1 MHIKMR
7 EAFQLRLRARIC
19 RSDECSAIRRCFVP
33 DGDAKRLIRPTESR
47 EHTCSPDKRS
57 AIRRCFMPDG
67 DAKRLIRPTESREH
81 ICRPDKRSAF
91 RRCFMSDGDAKRL
104 IRLRSHRYIS
114 VGLISVASSG
124 AALCRMATQSVLSGL
139 RESQVHI
146 CRPDK
151 RSAIR
156 RCFMP
161 DGDAKCLIRPTEVTG
176 THL

>member
-7 EAFQLRLRARIC
+7 GAFQLRLRERIC
-19 RSDECSAIRRCFVP
+19 RSDKRSAIRRCFMP

-57 AIRRCFMPDG
+57 AIRRCFMP
-67 DAKRLIRPTESREH
+67 
-81 ICRPDKRSAF
+81 
-91 RRCFMSDGDAKRL
+91 DGDAKRL

-156 RCFMP
+156 RCFVP
-161 DGDAKCLIRPTEVTG
+161 DGDAKCLIRPTESQVHICRPDKRSAIRHRFMPDG
-176 THL
+176 GVKVSFPVGMQK

>member
-114 VGLISVASSG
+114 VGLISVAPSG
-124 AALCRMATQSVLSGL
+124 AALCRMATRSVLSDL
-139 RESQVHI
+139 RKSQVHI

-156 RCFMP
+156 RRFMP
-161 DGDAKCLIRPTEVTG
+161 DGGVKVSFPVG
-176 THL
+176 MQK

>member
-7 EAFQLRLRARIC
+7 EVFQLRLRARIC

-47 EHTCSPDKRS
+47 EHTCRPDKRS

-67 DAKRLIRPTESREH
+67 DAKRLIRPTES
-81 ICRPDKRSAF
+81 
-91 RRCFMSDGDAKRL
+91 
-104 IRLRSHRYIS
+104 
-114 VGLISVASSG
+114 
-124 AALCRMATQSVLSGL
+124 
-139 RESQVHI
+139 QVHI

-156 RCFMP
+156 RCFVP
-161 DGDAKCLIRPTEVTG
+161 DDGVEVSFPVG
-176 THL
+176 MQK

>member
-7 EAFQLRLRARIC
+7 GAFQLRLRERIC
-19 RSDECSAIRRCFVP
+19 RSDKRSAIRRCFMP

-81 ICRPDKRSAF
+81 ICRPDKRSAI
-91 RRCFMSDGDAKRL
+91 RRCFMPDGDAKRL

-156 RCFMP
+156 HCFMP
-161 DGDAKCLIRPTEVTG
+161 DDGVEVSFPVG
-176 THL
+176 MQK

>member
-47 EHTCSPDKRS
+47 EHTCRPDKRSACRMATRSVLSGLLRHGSIPVGLISVAPSGAALCRMATRSVLIRPTESQVHICRPDKRS

-81 ICRPDKRSAF
+81 IC
-91 RRCFMSDGDAKRL
+91 G
-104 IRLRSHRYIS
+104 
-114 VGLISVASSG
+114 
-124 AALCRMATQSVLSGL
+124 
-139 RESQVHI
+139 
-146 CRPDK
+146 PDK

-156 RCFMP
+156 RCFVP
-161 DGDAKCLIRPTEVTG
+161 DDGVEVSFPVG
-176 THL
+176 MQK